1 MIYAIIAVVAL
12 LAGGGV
18 GYAIFRYVITGK
30 YNKMMEQAEK
40 DANVVKQKKLLE
52 VKEKFLNQKSCTL
65 EGIFCY
71 KRICTTLIAERCIS
85 LERMDL

>member
-40 DANVVKQKKLLE
+40 DANVVKQKKRLE
-52 VKEKFLNQKSCTL
+52 VKE
-65 EGIFCY
+65 
-71 KRICTTLIAERCIS
+71 
-85 LERMDL
+85 